1 MIIIGIASSPRGEAS
16 NSTIAL
22 KTALDA
28 AEAKGAEVEI
38 FNIAEMEISDC
49 HGDNYCKAHGDECA
63 IKDGMDP
70 IYEAIKECDALVLAS
85 PIYFFDLTAR
95 TRAFID
101 RLYAFYM
108 TPFTENYGARKFSL
122 ITTQGMPDESA
133 FKAAMDLA
141 AQAFATIGFEVV
153 DVEAFGDG
161 NQPNSLTDEQVE
173 KAKKIGE
180 NLL

>member
-1 MIIIGIASSPRGEAS
+1 
-16 NSTIAL
+16 
-22 KTALDA
+22 
-28 AEAKGAEVEI
+28 
-38 FNIAEMEISDC
+38 
-49 HGDNYCKAHGDECA
+49 
-63 IKDGMDP
+63 
-70 IYEAIKECDALVLAS
+70 
-85 PIYFFDLTAR
+85 
-95 TRAFID
+95 
-101 RLYAFYM
+101 
-108 TPFTENYGARKFSL
+108 
-122 ITTQGMPDESA
+122 MPDESA

>member
-1 MIIIGIASSPRGEAS
+1 MKIIGIASSPRGEAS

-85 PIYFFDLTAR
+85 PIYFFDLTGI
-95 TRAFID
+95 TRIFID
-101 RLYAFYM
+101 RLYAFYLS
-108 TPFTENYGARKFSL
+108 TFPEEYKGKKFSI
-122 ITTQGMPDESA
+122 ITTQEIADEDEFRASA
-133 FKAAMDLA
+133 ELA
-141 AQAFATIGFEVV
+141 AKGFESLGFKIM
-153 DVEAFGDG
+153 DIECFGDV
-161 NQPNSLTDEQVE
+161 NEPNSLSDEQI
-173 KAKKIGE
+173 KRAQKLGE